1 MGKLLL
7 LSVVF
12 MSVVIGVITARSRR
26 LWPGVWRLLGLVLAS
41 LAMQTLFDGLR
52 PFLLSLR

>member
-26 LWPGVWRLLGLVLAS
+26 LWTGLWRLLALVLVYDV
-41 LAMQTLFDGLR
+41 FYV
-52 PFLLSLR
+52 LLLYYLQSRWID

>member
-1 MGKLLL
+1 MDKLLL

-26 LWPGVWRLLGLVLAS
+26 LWTGLWRMLGLLLVYDVFYV
-41 LAMQTLFDGLR
+41 TLLYYLR
-52 PFLLSLR
+52 SRWIS